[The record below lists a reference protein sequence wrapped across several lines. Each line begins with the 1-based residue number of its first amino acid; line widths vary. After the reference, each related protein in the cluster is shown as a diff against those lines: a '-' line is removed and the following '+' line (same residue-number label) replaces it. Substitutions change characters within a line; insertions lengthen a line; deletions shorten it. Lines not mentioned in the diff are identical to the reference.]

1 MMAAV
6 QADLL
11 DIGFP
16 RILWDC
22 LQLCG
27 FDRKPVYTTEEHEV
41 DETRREYVA
50 KIVVL
55 ARPTL
60 DQCPYRFTGPRM
72 PSESLAVQLVAREAI
87 RLLRGA
93 LPEMRQRACCYFPF
107 KEGPQAQSVIKD
119 SIKEE
124 DLALTHQTFFTIAE
138 DRVLDEIIEELTEA
152 RQDLHQ
158 TQDRLRIL
166 EERHASERRGIR
178 VSRGGVPIFRD
189 IYVEGEQPMRE
200 ARLTSRRYLCQFRRT
215 APRDEGQ
222 PSEQSP
228 RADPAASSATA
239 LDHTPDESEE
249 EEDPEEPVL
258 E

>member
-1 MMAAV
+1 MAAV

-11 DIGFP
+11 DMGFP

-27 FDRKPVYTTEEHEV
+27 FDRKPVYTVDEHEV
-41 DETRREYVA
+41 GENTTEYVA

-72 PSESLAVQLVAREAI
+72 PSDSLAVQLVAREAI
-87 RLLRGA
+87 RLLRNA
-93 LPEMRQRACCYFPF
+93 LPEMRQRACRYLPF
-107 KEGPQAQSVIKD
+107 KEGPQAQSIITD
-119 SIKEE
+119 PIDED

-152 RQDLHQ
+152 RRDLHRTQDL
-158 TQDRLRIL
+158 LRIL
-166 EERHASERRGIR
+166 EERHALESRDVR
-178 VSRGGVPIFRD
+178 VSRGGVPIVRD
-189 IYVEGEQPMRE
+189 IYVEGEQPTRE
-200 ARLTSRRYLCQFRRT
+200 ARMTSRRYLRRFRRT

-222 PSEQSP
+222 PSEQSLTV
-228 RADPAASSATA
+228 DPAPSSATA
-239 LDHTPDESEE
+239 LEHAPDESEA
-249 EEDPEEPVL
+249 EEDPEEPAP